1 MFTDEL
7 KKQADPIIE
16 AIYNDDFIQGIIR
29 GDINKDAIR
38 HYLKAD
44 HLYLNEFAKIY
55 SLLIAKLNDREGI
68 NFLLGQIDFVLNG
81 EIAAHQ
87 TMADYV
93 GEDYDV
99 IIKDGEWYP
108 SSDHYIKH
116 MYYNAFRYD
125 DASFTICAMAPCPY
139 VYQQLALKIAARHE
153 LTGNPLKP
161 WVDFYTVN
169 MDELMN
175 HLDRWVNNFAE
186 QATEYERDIL
196 RRNFLES
203 CVHERRFFNMAAR
216 QEEWIFHA
224 ENSTINSGN

>member
-7 KKQADPIIE
+7 KQQAGPIIE
-16 AIYNDDFIQGIIR
+16 SIYHDDFIQGIIR
-29 GDINKDAIR
+29 GDIDKEAIR

-55 SLLIAKLNDREGI
+55 SLLIAKLDDRDGI

-81 EIAAHQ
+81 EIEAHQ
-87 TMADYV
+87 TMAAYV
-93 GEDYDV
+93 GEDYEK
-99 IIKDGEWYP
+99 IIRDGEWYP

-116 MYYNAFRYD
+116 MYYNALRYD

-139 VYQQLALKIAARHE
+139 VYQQLALKITERHD

-169 MDELMN
+169 MDELMV
-175 HLDRWVNNFAE
+175 HLDGWVNSFAE
-186 QATEYERDIL
+186 QATESELDIL

-203 CVHERRFFNMAAR
+203 CVHERRFFNMAVR
-216 QEEWIFHA
+216 QEVWEFHVKD
-224 ENSTINSGN
+224 SIINSRN